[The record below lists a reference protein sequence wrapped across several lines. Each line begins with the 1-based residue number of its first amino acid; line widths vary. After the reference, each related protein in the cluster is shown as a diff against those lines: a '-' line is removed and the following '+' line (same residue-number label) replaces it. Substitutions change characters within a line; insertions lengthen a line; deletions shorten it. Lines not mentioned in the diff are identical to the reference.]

1 MLRHIA
7 ININSSDEVENFYQN
22 VLGFELIGEYYLHP
36 SIAKTFFNN
45 EQIKVYRVKKFNLEI
60 ELLLTNTTNSS
71 AFAHI
76 ALEFWKPETVF
87 EKAKTAGYKVY
98 EFIKETGT
106 KARYIID
113 KSGNIFEIKNINLV
127 E

>member
-60 ELLLTNTTNSS
+60 ELLHTNTTNNS

-76 ALEFWKPETVF
+76 ALEFWKPDTVF

-106 KARYIID
+106 KARYILD

>member
-60 ELLLTNTTNSS
+60 ELILTNTTNNS

-87 EKAKTAGYKVY
+87 EKAKAGGYKVY

-113 KSGNIFEIKNINLV
+113 KSGNTFEIKNINLV

>member
-1 MLRHIA
+1 MLRHIG

-45 EQIKVYRVKKFNLEI
+45 EQIKVYRVKKFNLEM
-60 ELLLTNTTNSS
+60 ELILTNTTNNS

-87 EKAKTAGYKVY
+87 EKAKTAGYNVY

-113 KSGNIFEIKNINLV
+113 NSGNIFEIKNINLV

>member
-45 EQIKVYRVKKFNLEI
+45 EQIKVYRVKKFNLEM
-60 ELLLTNTTNSS
+60 ELILTNTTNNS

-76 ALEFWKPETVF
+76 ALEFWKPDTVF
-87 EKAKTAGYKVY
+87 EKAKAAGYKVY

-113 KSGNIFEIKNINLV
+113 NSGNIFEIKNINLV

>member
-1 MLRHIA
+1 MLRHIG

-45 EQIKVYRVKKFNLEI
+45 EQIKVYRVKKFNLEM
-60 ELLLTNTTNSS
+60 ELILTNTTNNS

-76 ALEFWKPETVF
+76 ALEFWKPDTVF
-87 EKAKTAGYKVY
+87 EKAKAAGYKVY

-113 KSGNIFEIKNINLV
+113 NSGNIFEIKNINLV